1 MNSILARVA
10 WCAAIC
16 TATPIPLLAKPVL
29 HPEGSV
35 MVDRGNGFERVT
47 DTVQIQPGDFVVVN
61 EGSAKVTCDSGWTGR
76 LEAGRMYRI
85 ERTICEDV
93 GQQGDLSHGGNS
105 GAEAGTNAASQAAGT
120 VGGGAVGSAGGIS
133 TVALVV
139 GGVAIAVGVGGA
151 LIAGSSKSKSGSASP

>member
-1 MNSILARVA
+1 MNSISARVA

-16 TATPIPLLAKPVL
+16 AAAPIPVLAKPVL

-47 DTVQIQPGDFVVVN
+47 DTVQIQPGDVVVVN
-61 EGSAKVTCDSGWTGR
+61 EGSARVTCNSGWTGR

-85 ERTICEDV
+85 ERTICEEV
-93 GQQGDLSHGGNS
+93 GQLGDPSQGGNI
-105 GAEAGTNAASQAAGT
+105 GAEAGTNASSQAGGM

-151 LIAGSSKSKSGSASP
+151 LVAGSSKSKTGGASP